1 MFLGELDTESR
12 LLRYANCG
20 HNPAL
25 LFHAADVE
33 ARWLFANCMP
43 VGLFPLLNCEP
54 EQIALE
60 AGDVLVCYTDG
71 LTEAENQAGEEFG
84 RSKIF
89 DIVRA
94 NRNARAQEIVDL
106 LYQAVTSFSGRDT
119 FDDDLTI
126 MVLKVESARGK

>member
-1 MFLGELDTESR
+1 LFR
-12 LLRYANCG
+12 AAN
-20 HNPAL
+20 A
-25 LFHAADVE
+25 E
-33 ARWLFANCMP
+33 ARWLSANCVP

-60 AGDVLVCYTDG
+60 ADDVLVFYTDG

-84 RSKIF
+84 RGKIL
-89 DIVRA
+89 DIVRV

-106 LYQAVTSFSGRDT
+106 LYQAVINFSGRDT

-126 MVLKVESARGK
+126 MALKVEPAQDK